1 MGGLKQAVSV
11 AGVVVVTDH
20 AKARGTQG
28 VSPSSRRIWT
38 YHALSSRRI
47 WTYHALSSIGWPDE
61 KDVAAPSGLTE
72 AGSTTLKQISL
83 TQGPPGHSDFQESLG
98 APHMTPY
105 MVSTGP

>member
-28 VSPSSRRIWT
+28 VSP
-38 YHALSSRRI
+38 SSRRI